1 MSKMLCA
8 SYNCKFNV
16 NGNCNLDN
24 IAINKSGKCLMRKT
38 FNNWSDGSID
48 YPIKLIRFMPGDAS
62 NSNTETND

>member
-8 SYNCKFNV
+8 SYNCKFNA
-16 NGNCNLDN
+16 NGNCMLDN

-38 FNNWSDGSID
+38 ISNWSDGSND
-48 YPIKLIRFMPGDAS
+48 YPIKLIRFMPGDTL